1 MSASLATHPWNSL
14 ASNLFCRGPLEQNI
28 FLWGPCVVS
37 TALLWSP
44 TVCPAFSSFISVT
57 AFFLGI
63 RTSSDAHLPQWL
75 RKRDGSEV
83 TLWKILCPSHDFY
96 KWSPF
101 ILLCFIVIAG
111 QRKNADRR
119 TWKVMTCEKR
129 KIITFSLLQNLDL
142 IAYWR
147 AIYSGLYLT
156 IRHLSSKFYFH
167 LWDINTYSTLVLFS
181 CHVTLSGQLLFL
193 QNWLQPTLCYCWN
206 PPVASVFIIVLK
218 KAAHRLLIT

>member
-1 MSASLATHPWNSL
+1 MSTSLTTHPWNSL

-57 AFFLGI
+57 AFFFGYSHEF
-63 RTSSDAHLPQWL
+63 RCPSSTVTEEERWL
-75 RKRDGSEV
+75 WGYP
-83 TLWKILCPSHDFY
+83 LKILCPSHDFY

-101 ILLCFIVIAG
+101 ILLCFIVTAG
-111 QRKNADRR
+111 QRENADRR

-129 KIITFSLLQNLDL
+129 KIITFSLLKNLDL

-218 KAAHRLLIT
+218 KAAHCLLIT